1 MTTRKQ
7 HEQIVRMLEGSIA
20 RLYSKLSIHKAA
32 GNKNAVA
39 DLVDRIIKLEK
50 QLEEANK
57 AKDKAFSKKKNN

>member
-20 RLYSKLSIHKAA
+20 RLYSRLSIQKLS
-32 GNKNAVA
+32 GNKAVVE